1 MRVSRVFGR
10 LVGVERAF
18 VESVRFDEAEDA
30 LVVSA
35 RPRAGAARRC
45 GRCGRRCPGYDRG
58 GGGRRRW
65 RAIDVGTVR
74 AFVEAET
81 VRVRCPEHGVVVAAV
96 PWARHDSGHTR
107 AFDDLAAW
115 LVRRTSKAAV
125 RELLR
130 ISWRTVGAIV
140 TRVMVDAD
148 AAAGD
153 RFAGVRRIGID
164 EVSYKRGHKYLIVVI
179 DHDTGRLLWAKEGR
193 DRKTVA
199 AFFDALGEERS
210 AQIELVSADGAD
222 WIADIVGLRA
232 PHAQRCMDPFHVV
245 AWATD
250 ALDLVRRQVWNDAR
264 RSGDKDLARGL
275 TRCRWALWKN
285 RPDLNDHQRTKLAWI
300 EQTNQ
305 PLFRAYLLKEQLREV
320 FGPGGPERI
329 ELLDRWLDWAA
340 ESDLEPFTELS
351 RKMRRYRDDIANT
364 LTYRLTNARV
374 ESLNTKIRLLTRIA
388 FGFKSA
394 APLIALIMLHLGGY
408 DLTLPGR
415 TAPI

>member
-179 DHDTGRLLWAKEGR
+179 DHDTGRLLGR
-193 DRKTVA
+193 RATTA
-199 AFFDALGEERS
+199 RPWPRSSTRS
-210 AQIELVSADGAD
+210 A
-222 WIADIVGLRA
+222 R
-232 PHAQRCMDPFHVV
+232 
-245 AWATD
+245 
-250 ALDLVRRQVWNDAR
+250 
-264 RSGDKDLARGL
+264 
-275 TRCRWALWKN
+275 
-285 RPDLNDHQRTKLAWI
+285 
-300 EQTNQ
+300 
-305 PLFRAYLLKEQLREV
+305 
-320 FGPGGPERI
+320 
-329 ELLDRWLDWAA
+329 
-340 ESDLEPFTELS
+340 
-351 RKMRRYRDDIANT
+351 
-364 LTYRLTNARV
+364 
-374 ESLNTKIRLLTRIA
+374 
-388 FGFKSA
+388 SA
-394 APLIALIMLHLGGY
+394 APDRAGQRGRGGLDRRHRRAARPPRPTVHGPVPRSGLGHRRPR
-408 DLTLPGR
+408 PGPPPSLG
-415 TAPI
+415 TTPDEAGTTWPEA